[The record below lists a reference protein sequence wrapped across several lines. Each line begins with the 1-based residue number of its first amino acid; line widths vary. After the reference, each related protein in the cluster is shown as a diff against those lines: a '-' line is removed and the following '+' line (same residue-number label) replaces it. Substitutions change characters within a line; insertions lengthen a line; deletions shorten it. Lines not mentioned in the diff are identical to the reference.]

1 VGVGRS
7 CEGGGELGLSTLEGE
22 RVERRWM
29 GNVFIP
35 FDERARS
42 CVCGECVHGE
52 GGWVG
57 PVGEQG

>member
-1 VGVGRS
+1 
-7 CEGGGELGLSTLEGE
+7 LGLSTLEGE